1 MDLGLRDKVAL
12 VTGASRGI
20 GRAIALRL
28 AQEGA
33 QLALVARNEAA
44 LGMVAREMPGAFSH
58 AADLGTLAGVEGA
71 VAATLARFGRVD
83 ILVNNAGAIPAGD
96 FLTMPDSAWTDGY
109 ALKLHGYIR
118 AARAVFPA
126 MQRQGGGRI
135 LNVIGATA
143 RNPQGSYLAGGVA
156 NAGLVNFTKGLAD
169 LGAPHGILV
178 TAVSPA
184 ATATDRIEEQFAQI
198 AAATGQSVEAVRAER
213 MSRYPLGRMA
223 RPEDIADAVAFLV
236 SERAGFVSGIC
247 LTVDGNS
254 TRGVWL

>member
-28 AQEGA
+28 AREGA
-33 QLALVARNEAA
+33 RLALVARSEAA
-44 LGMVAREMPGAFSH
+44 LAALAAEMEGAFTH

-198 AAATGQSVEAVRAER
+198 AAATGQSVETVRAER